1 MNWKHFLLILSL
13 LLTSCSPKPQQIA
26 VIKIKGSDTM
36 LELTDNLAEAYM
48 KKHPGIS
55 IYVDGGGTAEG
66 VRALIRGDVDI
77 STASRNLKPEEVKL
91 LAEYYETLGMF
102 FLIAKDALSIYLNP
116 DNPVKNLTI
125 EQLKGIYQGKITR
138 WIELGGKDDPII
150 PVTRNPNSGTYLYFK
165 EHILEGDDY
174 CEDAVVQAT
183 TRSVIQFVEDHINAI
198 GYGGMGFSG
207 EVFHAKIEGIEPSEK
222 NAQNDTYPIV
232 RYLHFFTTREPKGA
246 VKNFIDWVLT
256 LEGQKIIHESG
267 FISLWEVPF

>member
-13 LLTSCSPKPQQIA
+13 VLTSCSPKPQQIA

-36 LELTDNLAEAYM
+36 LELTENLAEAYM

-77 STASRNLKPEEVKL
+77 STASRNLKPDEAKL
-91 LAEYYETLGMF
+91 LAEYYEALGMF

-125 EQLKGIYQGKITR
+125 EQLKGIYQGKITS

-150 PVTRNPNSGTYLYFK
+150 PVIRNPNSGTYLYFK
-165 EHILEGDDY
+165 QHILEGDDY

-198 GYGGMGFSG
+198 GYGGMGFSS

-222 NAQNDTYPIV
+222 NAQNDTYPIA

-246 VKNFIDWVLT
+246 VKYFIDWVLT
-256 LEGQKIIHESG
+256 LEGQKIIRESG
-267 FISLWEVPF
+267 FIPLWEVPF